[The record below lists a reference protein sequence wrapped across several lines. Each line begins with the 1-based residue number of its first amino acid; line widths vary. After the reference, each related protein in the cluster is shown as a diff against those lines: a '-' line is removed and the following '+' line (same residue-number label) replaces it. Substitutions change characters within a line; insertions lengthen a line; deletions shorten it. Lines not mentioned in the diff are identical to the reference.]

1 MNVQLQ
7 KQLRGSTD
15 PIHLNI
21 SFDIQPGEIVAIM
34 GPSGAGKTSI
44 LKMIAGLLL
53 PDQGQISVGG
63 QTWFSSQPRTNLRT
77 QQRSIGY
84 VFQDYALFPN
94 MSVQENLKYA
104 LPSDQPPST
113 IDEILEL
120 IRIQNLVDQKPTAL
134 SGGQQQRVALAR
146 ALLRR
151 PKVLLLDEP
160 FAALDEEM
168 RSKLQQDLIIL
179 HRRYQTITV
188 LVSHNPSEVAR
199 LADRAFLIQDGKV
212 VQQGHPSTVLTNTD
226 PNTLLEGEVLTVH
239 NDQITLVVKNSLSV
253 IRVAEASVHYQVG
266 DMLFIS
272 ADKYRIQQKKKT

>member
-1 MNVQLQ
+1 MHVHLQ

-53 PDQGQISVGG
+53 PDQGQISVDD
-63 QTWFSSQPRTNLRT
+63 QIWFSSQPRLNLKT

-84 VFQDYALFPN
+84 VFQDYTLFPN
-94 MSVQENLKYA
+94 MSVRENLKYA
-104 LPSDQPPST
+104 LPSNQPSST

-168 RSKLQQDLIIL
+168 RSKLQQDLITL

-199 LADRAFLIQDGKV
+199 LADRTLLIQNGKI
-212 VQQGHPSTVLTNTD
+212 VQQGHPSTVLTNTA
-226 PNTLLEGEVLTVH
+226 PNTLLEGEVLTAF
-239 NDQITLVVKNSLSV
+239 NGQITLVVKNSLSI
-253 IRVAEASVHYQVG
+253 IRVTEEAGYYQAG
-266 DMLFIS
+266 DTLFIS
-272 ADKYRIQQKKKT
+272 ADQYHIQRKNKV